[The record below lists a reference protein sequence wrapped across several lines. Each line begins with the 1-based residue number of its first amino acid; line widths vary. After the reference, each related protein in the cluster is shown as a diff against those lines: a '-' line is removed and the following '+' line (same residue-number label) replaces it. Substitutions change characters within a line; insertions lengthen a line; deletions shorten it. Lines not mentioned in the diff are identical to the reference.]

1 MIPSSSDTS
10 TQVDRKAVAV
20 RLRAAVAPRLGID
33 PRALAAFRI
42 ALGLILLGDL
52 LFLRVPGLYAFY
64 TDAGT
69 LPRSAL
75 AELYPTFEA
84 LSLHALSGTAWAQ
97 GLLFAVAGCFAVLVL
112 VGYRTT
118 LATLGSTLLLAS
130 MQARNP
136 YVLNGGDTILL
147 SLLVLGLFLPL
158 GARWS
163 IDARRRGR
171 RAGRDAADRTNADSP
186 ATVDGRFLSVAT
198 ATVLVHFVA
207 IYAVNGV
214 LKTRS
219 EAWMNG
225 TAVAQIFHLEQFIVG
240 LGPYLAEVTPLLVA
254 ANWAWSSLLTAA
266 PLLLVFRD
274 RLRLALAGA
283 FVGAQL
289 GLAATMRLG
298 AFPFVMV
305 AALLLFFPPRVWD
318 RLERGLERAGLERR
332 LASAADGAVATD
344 GGRRLPSL
352 SSRSI
357 SAVPPAVRRGAR
369 VAANAAL
376 VCFLVGLIA
385 WQAAGLGVVEMPDE
399 AAVDGVEDVSWAF
412 FAPEPISEY
421 WWYAWEADL
430 ESGERI
436 GTLRNESGA
445 IDRPP
450 DAADRYPSTL
460 WMRYGLDLRSAGE
473 SEYEPL
479 ADYLCDR
486 VASEYEADAELETV
500 TVYAV
505 EQPVNA
511 TGPVGDLEVDR
522 RIEYRC

>member
-1 MIPSSSDTS
+1 MTPSRSDAS
-10 TQVDRKAVAV
+10 TAVSRAAIV
-20 RLRAAVAPRLGID
+20 ARLRSAVAPRLGID

-52 LFLRVPGLYAFY
+52 LFLRVPGLHAFY

-69 LPRSAL
+69 FPRSAL
-75 AELYPTFEA
+75 AEFYPTFEA
-84 LSLHALSGTAWAQ
+84 VSLHALSGSAWAQ
-97 GLLFAVAGCFAVLVL
+97 GLLFAIAGAFAGLLL

-118 LATLGSTLLLAS
+118 LATLASALLLAS
-130 MQARNP
+130 VQARNP

-158 GARWS
+158 GVRWS
-163 IDARRRGR
+163 IDAQRGR
-171 RAGRDAADRTNADSP
+171 RADRGTADRTDDATPSP
-186 ATVDGRFLSVAT
+186 ADGRVLSVAT
-198 ATVLVHFVA
+198 ATILVHFA
-207 IYAVNGV
+207 TIYAVNGV

-219 EAWMNG
+219 ETWMNG

-240 LGPYLAEVTPLLVA
+240 LGPYLADQTPLLIA
-254 ANWAWSSLLTAA
+254 ANWSWSALLTVA
-266 PLLLVFRD
+266 PLLLVFRG
-274 RLRLALAGA
+274 RLRFALAGA

-318 RLERGLERAGLERR
+318 RLEDTLERAGLERR
-332 LASAADGAVATD
+332 IESATDRTVATD
-344 GGRRLPSL
+344 GGRRFPSLPS
-352 SSRSI
+352 I
-357 SAVPPAVRRGAR
+357 TIPPTVRRGAR
-369 VAANAAL
+369 VAGNVAL

-385 WQAAGLGVVEMPDE
+385 WQAAGLGFVEMPEEVVEDE
-399 AAVDGVEDVSWAF
+399 VEDVSWAF
-412 FAPEPISEY
+412 FAPEPISGT

-430 ESGERI
+430 ASGETI
-436 GTLRNESGA
+436 DTLRDESGA

-486 VASEYEADAELETV
+486 VAADTGPDGDLESV
-500 TVYAV
+500 TVYSV

-522 RIEYRC
+522 RIQYGC

>member
-1 MIPSSSDTS
+1 MIPSRSDAS
-10 TQVDRKAVAV
+10 TVGSRAAVAT
-20 RLRAAVAPRLGID
+20 RLRSAVAPRLGID

-42 ALGLILLGDL
+42 ALGLILLCDL
-52 LFLRVPGLYAFY
+52 LYLRVPGVVTFY

-75 AELYPTFEA
+75 AELFPTFEA
-84 LSLHALSGTAWAQ
+84 LSLHALSGSAWVQ
-97 GLLFAVAGCFAVLVL
+97 GLLFAVAGVFAGLLL

-118 LATLGSTLLLAS
+118 PATLGSAILLAS

-163 IDARRRGR
+163 IDARRRGYR
-171 RAGRDAADRTNADSP
+171 VDRDTDPP
-186 ATVDGRFLSVAT
+186 ATVDGRVLSVAT
-198 ATVLVHFVA
+198 ATVLVHFVT

-219 EAWMNG
+219 ETWMNG
-225 TAVAQIFHLEQFIVG
+225 TAVAQIFHLEQLIVG
-240 LGPYLAEVTPLLVA
+240 FGPYLADRTPLLVA
-254 ANWAWSSLLTAA
+254 ANWSWSALLTAA

-305 AALLLFFPPRVWD
+305 AALLLFFPPRAWD
-318 RLERGLERAGLERR
+318 RLEAVLERTGLERR
-332 LASAADGAVATD
+332 LESATDRAVATD

-352 SSRSI
+352 PSI
-357 SAVPPAVRRGAR
+357 AIPPAVRRRAR
-369 VAANAAL
+369 IAGNVAL
-376 VCFLVGLIA
+376 VCFLLGLIA
-385 WQAAGLGVVEMPDE
+385 WQAAGLGFVEMPEEIVEGD
-399 AAVDGVEDVSWAF
+399 VEDVSWAF
-412 FAPEPISEY
+412 FAPDPLSGY
-421 WWYAWEADL
+421 WWFAWEADL
-430 ESGERI
+430 ESGETI
-436 GTLRNESGA
+436 DTLRDESGA

-473 SEYEPL
+473 NEYEPL
-479 ADYLCDR
+479 AAYLCDH
-486 VASEYEADAELETV
+486 VAEHETEPDADLESV
-500 TVYAV
+500 TVYTV
-505 EQPVNA
+505 EQPIGPS
-511 TGPVGDLEVDR
+511 GPVGDLEVDQ
-522 RIEYRC
+522 RIEYGC

>member
-1 MIPSSSDTS
+1 MTPSRSDAS
-10 TQVDRKAVAV
+10 TAGSRAAIVA
-20 RLRAAVAPRLGID
+20 RLRSAVAPRLGID

-52 LFLRVPGLYAFY
+52 LFLRVPGLHAFY

-69 LPRSAL
+69 FPRSAL

-84 LSLHALSGTAWAQ
+84 LSLHALSGSAWAQ
-97 GLLFAVAGCFAVLVL
+97 GLLFLIAGVFAGLLL

-118 LATLGSTLLLAS
+118 LATLASALLLAS

-171 RAGRDAADRTNADSP
+171 CADRDTAADTP
-186 ATVDGRFLSVAT
+186 ATVDDRVLSVAT
-198 ATVLVHFVA
+198 ATILVHFVT

-219 EAWMNG
+219 ETWMNG

-240 LGPYLAEVTPLLVA
+240 LGPYLAEQTPLLVA
-254 ANWAWSSLLTAA
+254 ANWSWSALLTAA
-266 PLLLVFRD
+266 PLLLVCRD
-274 RLRLALAGA
+274 RLRFALAGA

-318 RLERGLERAGLERR
+318 RLEAALERTGLERR
-332 LASAADGAVATD
+332 LESATDRTVATD

-352 SSRSI
+352 PSI
-357 SAVPPAVRRGAR
+357 TIPPTVRRVTR
-369 VAANAAL
+369 VAGNVVL
-376 VCFLVGLIA
+376 ICFLVGLIA
-385 WQAAGLGVVEMPDE
+385 WQAAGLGVAEMPEEVVED
-399 AAVDGVEDVSWAF
+399 DVEDVSWAF
-412 FAPEPISEY
+412 FAPEPISGT

-430 ESGERI
+430 ESGETI
-436 GTLRNESGA
+436 DTLRDESGA

-460 WMRYGLDLRSAGE
+460 WMRYGLDLRSADE

-486 VASEYEADAELETV
+486 VAAEHETGPDTDLESV
-500 TVYAV
+500 TVYTV
-505 EQPVNA
+505 EQPVGPS
-511 TGPVGDLEVDR
+511 GPVGDLEVDR
-522 RIEYRC
+522 RIEYGC